1 MASGEIRAHGGS
13 ETGKLQGVT
22 QSPVPISPPGP
33 MSGRLQ
39 GVFKVAGIRR
49 LLSFALLAEL
59 PAGMTA
65 LAIVLRVTAAG
76 GTYARAGIISGIG
89 ALGVGISAP
98 LWSRLIDRRGQT
110 VVLIPTAIAV
120 TAAGVLLALLPP
132 TGPIVPLLAASALM
146 GLVQPPALVS
156 ARTLWP
162 IVVTDPLLLETTYSV
177 ESAMTELVFILGP
190 LLAVAVN
197 AALGPIAAV
206 AGSGLL
212 AGIGAIGL
220 ATSRASRSTHGHRH
234 VRHSR
239 EHPKAL
245 RSPSVRVLVLVVF
258 AMVIAFAAIDVS
270 TIAAARRHAGNGA
283 AGALIAIW
291 SIGSLIGG
299 LIFGARSWPGRR
311 STKIIAFVTAI
322 LLLTAALLP
331 LSNLIA
337 LGVVLFVGGLNYAPC
352 FSSINQAVQ
361 RTAMPG
367 ASTESFAWIGTGAL
381 VGASIGST
389 AGGFAVTNHGYV
401 AGYGVATAS
410 LAVALA
416 IALAGRRL
424 VAKGDAELPVP
435 REPAIAAHA

>member
-1 MASGEIRAHGGS
+1 
-13 ETGKLQGVT
+13 
-22 QSPVPISPPGP
+22 
-33 MSGRLQ
+33 
-39 GVFKVAGIRR
+39 
-49 LLSFALLAEL
+49 
-59 PAGMTA
+59 MTA

-76 GTYARAGIISGIG
+76 GTYARAGLISGIG
-89 ALGVGISAP
+89 ALGVGVSAP

-110 VVLIPTAIAV
+110 VVLIPTALAV
-120 TAAGVLLALLPP
+120 TASGVLLALLPP
-132 TGPIVPLLAASALM
+132 TGPIAPLLAASALM

-177 ESAMTELVFILGP
+177 ESAMTELVFIVGP

-197 AALGPIAAV
+197 AALGPVASV

-220 ATSRASRSTHGHRH
+220 ATSRASRGTHGHRDARRGH
-234 VRHSR
+234 
-239 EHPKAL
+239 EHPRAL
-245 RSPSVRVLVLVVF
+245 RSSSVRVLVLIVF

-270 TIAAARRHAGNGA
+270 TIAAARRHSGNGA
-283 AGALIAIW
+283 AGALIAVW

-299 LIFGARSWPGRR
+299 LVFGARSWPGRR
-311 STKIIAFVTAI
+311 SVKITAFVSAI
-322 LLLTAALLP
+322 LVLTAALLP

-337 LGVVLFVGGLNYAPC
+337 LGTVLFIGGLNYAPC

-361 RTAMPG
+361 RTAMAG

-401 AGYGVATAS
+401 AGYGVATGA
-410 LAVALA
+410 LVIALA
-416 IALAGRRL
+416 IAVIGRRQ
-424 VAKGDAELPVP
+424 VAKGDAENAV
-435 REPAIAAHA
+435 AHESAVATHA